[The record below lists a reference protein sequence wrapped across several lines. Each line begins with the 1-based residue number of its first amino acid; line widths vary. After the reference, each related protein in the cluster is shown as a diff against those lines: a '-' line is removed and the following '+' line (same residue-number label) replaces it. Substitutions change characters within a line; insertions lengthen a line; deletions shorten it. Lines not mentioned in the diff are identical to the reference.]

1 MRASEA
7 ARVIGMSI
15 AQMRQACRK
24 RLIPSKKKKNPLTP
38 GAHIYELKEKDVLWY
53 KDHRPKRGPKKEKEQ
68 PNGRSQGE
76 RLQST

>member
-24 RLIPSKKKKNPLTP
+24 GLIPSKKKKNPLTP
-38 GAHIYELKEKDVLWY
+38 GAHIYELKEKDVLY
-53 KDHRPKRGPKKEKEQ
+53 YRDHRPKRGPKKEASK
-68 PNGRSQGE
+68 
-76 RLQST
+76 